1 MQALYAYHAG
11 IMKTKSLQ
19 YTIRNVPD
27 RTDRRLREAAVE
39 YGTSLNSVTLQALN
53 QGLGLSDESVMHLHH
68 DLDDLIGS
76 WVPDSE
82 CDKALE
88 EMDRIDP
95 ELWK

>member
-1 MQALYAYHAG
+1 VQAPYAYHAG
-11 IMKTKSLQ
+11 TMKTKSLQ

-27 RTDRRLREAAVE
+27 RTDRRLREAAIE
-39 YGTSLNSVTLQALN
+39 HGASLNSVTLQALS
-53 QGLGLSDESVMHLHH
+53 QGLGLSDKSVVHH

-76 WVPDSE
+76 WVLDNE
-82 CDKALE
+82 FDKALE

>member
-1 MQALYAYHAG
+1 MSVITLRGLAPEVEKRVRVRANREG
-11 IMKTKSLQ
+11 KSL
-19 YTIRNVPD
+19 N
-27 RTDRRLREAAVE
+27 RLLGDLVEEGVMGRAEKRPRE
-39 YGTSLNSVTLQALN
+39 
-53 QGLGLSDESVMHLHH
+53 HH

>member
-1 MQALYAYHAG
+1 
-11 IMKTKSLQ
+11 MKTKSLQ

-39 YGTSLNSVTLQALN
+39 YGASLNSVTLQALN
-53 QGLGLSDESVMHLHH
+53 QGLGLPDEPVMHH

>member
-1 MQALYAYHAG
+1 MQAPYAYHAC

-53 QGLGLSDESVMHLHH
+53 QGLGLSDKSVMHH

-88 EMDRIDP
+88 EMDRTDP